1 MRIEAAAPAHA
12 VAAARV
18 RSRRRLLGRASTVL
32 RAVALP
38 GGTIVLLLAAWE
50 ALVTLYRVPPAI
62 LPPPTDVVRV
72 LVTAHSLLLEHAWPT
87 TMETLLG
94 FLLGAAV
101 GIAFAIA
108 ITYSPVVREAI
119 YPLLV
124 IVQIAPKVALAPL
137 FVVWLGIGSSSRLA
151 FALFISFF
159 PITIA
164 TATGL
169 AHVDR
174 YMLRLARSLT
184 ATEWQVFTSIRIP
197 SALPHIFGGLKVGV
211 TLALIGVIVGEF
223 ITAQA
228 GLGYLI
234 IFASSRA
241 ETAAILASITLLCAI
256 GLVLYGLI
264 ALAERL
270 VLGRY
275 HADA

>member
-1 MRIEAAAPAHA
+1 
-12 VAAARV
+12 
-18 RSRRRLLGRASTVL
+18 
-32 RAVALP
+32 VALP
-38 GGTIVLLLAAWE
+38 IGSLVVLLLAWE
-50 ALVTLYRVPPAI
+50 TLVDLYRVPPAI
-62 LPPPTDVVRV
+62 LPPPSQVGRV
-72 LVTAHSLLLEHAWPT
+72 LVTAHALFLEHTWPT

-94 FLLGAAV
+94 FLLGAGV

-124 IVQIAPKVALAPL
+124 ILQITPKVALAPL
-137 FVVWLGIGSSSRLA
+137 FVVWLGIGSSSRLV

-164 TATGL
+164 AATGL
-169 AHVDR
+169 THVDR

-184 ATEWQVFTSIRIP
+184 ATEWQVFTNIRIP
-197 SALPHIFGGLKVGV
+197 SALPHIFAGLKVGV

-241 ETAAILASITLLCAI
+241 ETAAILAAITVLCVI
-256 GLVLYGLI
+256 GLVLYALV
-264 ALAERL
+264 ALAERA

-275 HADA
+275 HADS